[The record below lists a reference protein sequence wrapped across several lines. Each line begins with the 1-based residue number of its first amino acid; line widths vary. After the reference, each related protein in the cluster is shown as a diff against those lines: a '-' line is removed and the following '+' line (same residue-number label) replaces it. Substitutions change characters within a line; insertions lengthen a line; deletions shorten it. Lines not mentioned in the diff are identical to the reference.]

1 MNLQD
6 LSERYPSEQVLEL
19 NNLVREFINCEL
31 QIYIGDT
38 HLRSWEEEESRL
50 RAQKIAMVL
59 RGPPW
64 KMSIEDLEY
73 LCDNAQEIL
82 NELNRS

>member
-6 LSERYPSEQVLEL
+6 LSGRYPSEQIDEFKRLI
-19 NNLVREFINCEL
+19 REFINCEL

-38 HLRSWEEEESRL
+38 HLRSWEEEDSRL
-50 RAQKIAMVL
+50 RAQKIAMIL
-59 RGPPW
+59 RGPAW
-64 KMSIEDLEY
+64 EMSIEDLEY

>member
-1 MNLQD
+1 MNLQE
-6 LSERYPSEQVLEL
+6 LSERYPSEQLLEL
-19 NNLVREFINCEL
+19 NKLIREFINCEL

-38 HLRSWEEEESRL
+38 HLRSWEKEESRL

>member
-6 LSERYPSEQVLEL
+6 LIGRYPIEQIDEFKRLI
-19 NNLVREFINCEL
+19 REFINSEL

-38 HLRSWEEEESRL
+38 HLRSWEEEDSRL

-64 KMSIEDLEY
+64 GMSIEDLEY

>member
-1 MNLQD
+1 MNLKE

-19 NNLVREFINCEL
+19 NNLVREFINYEL

>member
-1 MNLQD
+1 MNLKE

>member
-6 LSERYPSEQVLEL
+6 LIGRYPSEQIDEL
-19 NNLVREFINCEL
+19 KRLIREFINCEL

-38 HLRSWEEEESRL
+38 HLRSWEEEDSRL
-50 RAQKIAMVL
+50 RAQKIALVL

-64 KMSIEDLEY
+64 GMSIEDLEY

>member
-6 LSERYPSEQVLEL
+6 IIRRYPAQQTTEL
-19 NNLVREFINCEL
+19 SKLIREFINCEL
-31 QIYIGDT
+31 QLYIGDT

-50 RAQKIAMVL
+50 RAQKIATIL

-64 KMSIEDLEY
+64 EMSVDDLDY
-73 LCDNAQEIL
+73 LCDNAQGIL
-82 NELNRS
+82 NELNRF

>member
-6 LSERYPSEQVLEL
+6 LIGRYPSEQIDEFKRLI
-19 NNLVREFINCEL
+19 REFINCEL

-64 KMSIEDLEY
+64 GMSIEDLEY

>member
-1 MNLQD
+1 MNLKE

-19 NNLVREFINCEL
+19 NKLVREFINCEL

-38 HLRSWEEEESRL
+38 HLRSWEKEESRL

>member
-6 LSERYPSEQVLEL
+6 LIGRYPSNQIDEFKRLI
-19 NNLVREFINCEL
+19 REFINCEL

-38 HLRSWEEEESRL
+38 HLRSWEKEESRL

>member
-6 LSERYPSEQVLEL
+6 LSGRYPSEQIDEFKRLI
-19 NNLVREFINCEL
+19 REFINCEL

-38 HLRSWEEEESRL
+38 HLRSWEEEDSRL
-50 RAQKIAMVL
+50 RAQKIAIVL

-64 KMSIEDLEY
+64 EMSIEDLEY

>member
-6 LSERYPSEQVLEL
+6 LIGRYPIEQIDEFKRLI
-19 NNLVREFINCEL
+19 REFINCEL

-38 HLRSWEEEESRL
+38 HLRSWEEEDSRL

-64 KMSIEDLEY
+64 GMSIEDLEY